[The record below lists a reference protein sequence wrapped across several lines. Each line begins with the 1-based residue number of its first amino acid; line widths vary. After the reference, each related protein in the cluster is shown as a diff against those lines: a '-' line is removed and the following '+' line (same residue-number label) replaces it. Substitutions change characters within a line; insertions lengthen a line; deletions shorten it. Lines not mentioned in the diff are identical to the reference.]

1 MSREVFARVCAHPSA
16 STGSGEGIRLLW
28 GEQAAKPWGCS
39 GGAGWS
45 RAALS
50 YLQPPEL
57 WAEDCVLSP
66 AGRVAG
72 TGL

>member
-1 MSREVFARVCAHPSA
+1 MRREVFARVCAHPSA
-16 STGSGEGIRLLW
+16 SAGPGEGNTLLR
-28 GEQAAKPWGCS
+28 GEQAAKPWGRS

-45 RAALS
+45 RAARS

-66 AGRVAG
+66 AGKVAG
-72 TGL
+72 AGL